1 MRFNEKKIRA
11 RVIGGILLVA
21 WIFTMLIELL
31 RDYLIFGFAIGYGMG
46 IFFPGSLQFWL
57 ILISKIILIYPVI
70 RYLRNK
76 AFKRNL
82 LLGLISII
90 IGIYLLYRKTMIFS
104 GMMGGGGEAHL
115 VEGFA
120 LSLYFVILGM
130 ALMLNFSMEDKNKI

>member
-1 MRFNEKKIRA
+1 
-11 RVIGGILLVA
+11 
-21 WIFTMLIELL
+21 MLIELL